1 MNQKLERLS
10 ERLQLN
16 KFKLQTLLD
25 ITKGI
30 NDNLPI
36 SQLVAIYRG
45 IVEGELGLSQL
56 LLYSK
61 SDTDWEVLLQYGDD
75 RSFESDLAQIDL
87 SGFEDISVISNLDEQ
102 PIAGFDILIPV
113 QHDGK
118 ALAYLFIGDIDES
131 ISISPII
138 KHMNFIQTITNIL
151 VVAIENKRLMR
162 ESIRQERM
170 RRELELAAE
179 MQAMLVPGSFVK
191 NDILDVHALYYPH
204 AEVGGDYYDQFGLK
218 NGKQL
223 ICIADVSGKGIAAA
237 FLMANF
243 QASLHVLAEVED
255 SLESLVHSLNKSVV
269 DATKGDRFITFF
281 IGIYDPTTRMLDY
294 VNAGHNPPLLYDGAE
309 NWLRKGCMGL
319 GMVDDIPAVNSGH
332 INVKPSAILTC
343 FTDGLV
349 EVENDQGEEY
359 GEARVSLALTSHKS
373 ADMSTLNTELR
384 QDFDSFRGSNPPHDD
399 FALLSVRFF

>member
-1 MNQKLERLS
+1 MDSKLERLS

-30 NDNLPI
+30 NNNLPI

-56 LLYSK
+56 LLYTK
-61 SDTDWEVLLQYGDD
+61 TDTGWEVLLQYGDD
-75 RSFESDLAQIDL
+75 RSFEAELSKIDL
-87 SGFEDISVISNLDEQ
+87 SNYEDISVISNLDEQ

-113 QHDGK
+113 HHDGK
-118 ALAYLFIGDIDES
+118 ALAYLFIGDVDES

-179 MQAMLVPGSFVK
+179 MQSMLVPSSFAK

-204 AEVGGDYYDQFGLK
+204 AEVGGDYYDQFALK

-255 SLESLVHSLNKSVV
+255 SLGSLIHSLNKSVV
-269 DATKGDRFITFF
+269 DATQGDRFITFF
-281 IGIYDPTTRMLDY
+281 IAIYDPSTRTLDY
-294 VNAGHNPPLLYDGAE
+294 VNAGHNPPLLFDGTDH
-309 NWLRKGCMGL
+309 WLKKGCMGL
-319 GMVDDIPAVNSGH
+319 GMLDDIPIVNSGS
-332 INVKPSAILTC
+332 IMVKSSAVLTC

-349 EVENDQGEEY
+349 EVENDLGEEY
-359 GEARVSLALTSHKS
+359 GETRVSTALASSKS
-373 ADMSTLNTELR
+373 ADMSTLNSELR

>member
-1 MNQKLERLS
+1 MDQKLERLS

-61 SDTDWEVLLQYGDD
+61 AEAGWEVLLQYGDD

-113 QHDGK
+113 QHHGK

-179 MQAMLVPGSFVK
+179 MQSMLVPGSFVK
-191 NDILDVHALYYPH
+191 NDMLDVHALYYPH
-204 AEVGGDYYDQFGLK
+204 AEVGGDYYDQFALK

-269 DATKGDRFITFF
+269 DATQGDRFITFF
-281 IGIYDPTTRMLDY
+281 IGIYDPTTRTLDY
-294 VNAGHNPPLLYDGAE
+294 VNAGHNPPLLYDGDE
-309 NWLRKGCMGL
+309 HWLRKGCMGL
-319 GMVDDIPAVNSGH
+319 GMVDDIPVVNSGR
-332 INVKPSAILTC
+332 IEVQPSAVLTC

-359 GEARVSLALTSHKS
+359 GEARVSNALIANTS

-384 QDFDSFRGSNPPHDD
+384 QDFDLFRGSNPPHDD